1 MITIE
6 IDKKHFSFD
15 SSIPA
20 AATAFS
26 GDVIRFCCT
35 DCYDG
40 QIVDDGMDYS
50 LIDGERS
57 NPVTGPLYL
66 EGAQPGDLLRI
77 EVLKIQV
84 ADYGV
89 MCVRSGHGVYNME
102 GCHVRRFSVGDGYIY
117 FDRGLKIPVRPMIGI
132 IGCCP
137 EGDPVSTHTPGNHG
151 GNLDIRELGEGS
163 VLFLPVQVPG
173 AMVSAGDLH
182 AVQGDGETAICA
194 METSG
199 EVQLRIDVIPGGAGL
214 LPTPFLETDKAY
226 YTIASDASLDQ
237 CSVKAAEK
245 MQQMLIKYG
254 GLTDAQAAMFLS
266 LTGNLRISQVVN
278 PEKGCMMELSK
289 ADMNFLLP
297 GEK

>member
-1 MITIE
+1 
-6 IDKKHFSFD
+6 
-15 SSIPA
+15 
-20 AATAFS
+20 
-26 GDVIRFCCT
+26 
-35 DCYDG
+35 
-40 QIVDDGMDYS
+40 
-50 LIDGERS
+50 
-57 NPVTGPLYL
+57 
-66 EGAQPGDLLRI
+66 
-77 EVLKIQV
+77 
-84 ADYGV
+84 
-89 MCVRSGHGVYNME
+89 
-102 GCHVRRFSVGDGYIY
+102 
-117 FDRGLKIPVRPMIGI
+117 
-132 IGCCP
+132 
-137 EGDPVSTHTPGNHG
+137 
-151 GNLDIRELGEGS
+151 
-163 VLFLPVQVPG
+163 
-173 AMVSAGDLH
+173 MVSAGDLH